1 MRDTHRHVYPDLDVD
16 KTLLEKML
24 AGEKIDGVSE
34 ALQKCYG
41 AWSVRGSS
49 KFCGV

>member
-1 MRDTHRHVYPDLDVD
+1 MYPDLDVD
-16 KTLLEKML
+16 MALLEKML

-34 ALQKCYG
+34 ELQKCYS